1 MSEFG
6 TRIVHIMLFGA
17 ASIDVVITRVLYICT
32 ACIAATTPTTIQCF
46 FLLLVC
52 DLVYRET
59 AGCCFSF
66 FRSFTSSFNLYIFS
80 CLLFTYF
87 FRERSFLTIL
97 SLYSYFEKSWYTFF
111 CGTFFALCSALV
123 YISSIPV
130 LHQIRTASSSRLS
143 LCVIY
148 VYVVLFRRLFHF
160 YFVPTSNFSFDILDV
175 LLWSRF
181 VYAYFFWFVI
191 CLFNN
196 NLLSLAQIYV
206 DHRFAERY

>member
-1 MSEFG
+1 M
-6 TRIVHIMLFGA
+6 
-17 ASIDVVITRVLYICT
+17 
-32 ACIAATTPTTIQCF
+32 F

-87 FRERSFLTIL
+87 LREPSLARKIFSYHSFAVLL
-97 SLYSYFEKSWYTFF
+97 LRKKLVYFF

-143 LCVIY
+143 LS
-148 VYVVLFRRLFHF
+148 VLFTFMWSFFVVYFTFTLFPHRIF
-160 YFVPTSNFSFDILDV
+160 LSTSSMFCFGLVSFTRIFSGLLFVCSTIICCRWPKFTSIIV
-175 LLWSRF
+175 LPKG
-181 VYAYFFWFVI
+181 I
-191 CLFNN
+191 
-196 NLLSLAQIYV
+196 
-206 DHRFAERY
+206 E